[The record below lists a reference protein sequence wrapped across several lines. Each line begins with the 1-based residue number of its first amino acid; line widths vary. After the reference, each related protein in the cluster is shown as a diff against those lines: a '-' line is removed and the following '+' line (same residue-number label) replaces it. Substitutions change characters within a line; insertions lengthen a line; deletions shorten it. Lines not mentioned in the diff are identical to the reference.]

1 MWYLITTDQVIRR
14 FHFTPILIYYQ
25 SVCEISLWQTMLQ
38 GCSILQHAILIYF
51 FITLY
56 AIFHNDRPCYKDVL
70 LYTNTDILSHCM
82 GNFVMTD
89 HVARVFHFTPI
100 LKYYH
105 IVCDTFVF
113 HYDKPCYKVA
123 PFYTNNDILSHCV
136 WYLIMT
142 DHVMKRFHCTP
153 ILIYMAPWIL
163 LDYWI
168 LMQSLCCIN
177 SNMYVVN

>member
-1 MWYLITTDQVIRR
+1 MKFHYDRPCCKGVPFYNMQYWYIFLSHCMRYFIMTDHVIRM
-14 FHFTPILIYYQ
+14 FYFTPILIYYHT
-25 SVCEISLWQTMLQ
+25 VWEISLWQTMLQ
-38 GCSILQHAILIYF
+38 GCSILHQYWNI
-51 FITLY
+51 ITLY
-56 AIFHNDRPCYKDVL
+56 VI
-70 LYTNTDILSHCM
+70 
-82 GNFVMTD
+82 
-89 HVARVFHFTPI
+89 
-100 LKYYH
+100 
-105 IVCDTFVF
+105 F

-153 ILIYMAPWIL
+153 ILIYMATWIL
-163 LDYWI
+163 LDYLI